1 MGSSSTPRA
10 CWTRA
15 GVLVFGALIAVT
27 LVLAPAAQAASFGR
41 VVPHGWDQHPGHGL
55 RALPR
60 TGDAATTYGLWDAQP
75 SGALIASW
83 GSLTTVTATDV
94 TGKTAWSVA
103 GQDVWTA
110 SGVLPAAMAAV
121 FNNPNPNVLR
131 SGTLYAYNADGSVRF
146 RKSFTK
152 AFVQPLCDTP
162 KRLVWVEVSSN
173 RVTRVFVRQG
183 SVTHTLA
190 LPYRASKAS
199 FPNPA
204 ACSANGSRLAVGT
217 FMHSPNAWR
226 DVVYW
231 VAVSRSGVPVIV
243 SHRVTD
249 WVSVSLSPE
258 GAWAAVMTGDDQS
271 NVWLRFGRFSGRDL
285 PGEDAGEIEVGSQAI
300 FEMEGYSY
308 SSDTTSW
315 GVYTAEVLG
324 RPALIPLYKRAW
336 VNDGKS
342 GDVWFNTDPDIGWL
356 TSLNATPGSLTVVNL
371 MTWDTVT
378 ISTVYV
384 DAMPVK
390 GGQIATLTD
399 TGTLA
404 YIANPVPNP

>member
-1 MGSSSTPRA
+1 MGSSFSLSRWWA
-10 CWTRA
+10 RA
-15 GVLVFGALIAVT
+15 GVLVLGAALAVV
-27 LVLAPAAQAASFGR
+27 LMLAPAAQAASFGR

-60 TGDAATTYGLWDAQP
+60 TGDAATTYSLWDAQP
-75 SGALIASW
+75 SGALIAAW
-83 GSLTTVTATDV
+83 GSLTTVTATDA
-94 TGKTAWSVA
+94 TGKTAWSVS
-103 GQDVWTA
+103 GQDVWTV

-121 FNNPNPNVLR
+121 FNNPDPNVLR

-146 RKSFTK
+146 QKSFTK
-152 AFVQPLCDTP
+152 AFVQPLCDTS
-162 KRLVWVEVSSN
+162 KRLVWVEVSAK

-183 SVTHTLA
+183 SVTHSVA

-204 ACSANGSRLAVGT
+204 ACSANGSHLAVGT
-217 FMHSPNAWR
+217 FMRTPNVWR
-226 DVVYW
+226 DQVYW
-231 VAVSRSGVPVIV
+231 IAVSRSGVPVIV
-243 SHRVTD
+243 SHRMTD

-258 GAWAAVMTGDDQS
+258 GAWAAVMTGDDQP
-271 NVWLRFGRFSGRDL
+271 NLWLRFGRFSGRYL
-285 PGEDAGEIEVGSQAI
+285 PGEDTSEIEVGSQAI

-315 GVYTAEVLG
+315 GVDTAEVLG
-324 RPALIPLYKRAW
+324 RPTLIPIYKRAW
-336 VNDGKS
+336 VNDGQS
-342 GDVWFNTDPDIGWL
+342 DVWFNTDPDIGWL
-356 TSLNATPGSLTVVNL
+356 TSLNATPGSLIVVNL
-371 MTWDTVT
+371 MTWDTAVVP
-378 ISTVYV
+378 TVYV

>member
-1 MGSSSTPRA
+1 LA
-10 CWTRA
+10 HA
-15 GVLVFGALIAVT
+15 GVLAFGAVLAVA
-27 LVLAPAAQAASFGR
+27 LVLAPAVQAASFGR

-60 TGDAATTYGLWDAQP
+60 TGDAATTYRLGDAQP
-75 SGALIASW
+75 SGALVAAW
-83 GSLTTVTATDV
+83 GPLTTLNATDA

-121 FNNPNPNVLR
+121 FDNPDPNVLR
-131 SGTLYAYNADGSVRF
+131 SGKLYAYNADGSVRF
-146 RKSFTK
+146 QKSFTK
-152 AFVQPLCDTP
+152 AFVLPLCDTP
-162 KRLVWVEVSSN
+162 KRLVWVEVSAR

-183 SVTHTLA
+183 SVTHSLA
-190 LPYRASKAS
+190 LPYRAAQAS

-204 ACSANGSRLAVGT
+204 ACSADGSHLAVGT
-217 FMHSPNAWR
+217 FTRNPNAWR
-226 DVVYW
+226 DRVYW
-231 VAVSRSGVPVIV
+231 IAVNRGGVPAIV
-243 SHRVTD
+243 SHRMTD
-249 WVSVSLSPE
+249 WVSVSLSPG
-258 GAWAAVMTGDDQS
+258 GAWAAVMTGGDQP
-271 NVWLRFGRFSGRDL
+271 NLWLRFGRFSGRSL
-285 PGEDAGEIEVGSQAI
+285 PGEDTGEIEVGRQAI

-315 GVYTAEVLG
+315 GVYTAEVLD
-324 RPALIPLYKRAW
+324 RPALVPIYKRAW
-336 VNDGKS
+336 VNDGQS
-342 GDVWFNTDPDIGWL
+342 SDVWFNTDPDIAWL

-371 MTWDTVT
+371 MTWDTA
-378 ISTVYV
+378 TVPAAYV
-384 DAMPVK
+384 DAIPVE

>member
-1 MGSSSTPRA
+1 M
-10 CWTRA
+10 
-15 GVLVFGALIAVT
+15 
-27 LVLAPAAQAASFGR
+27 
-41 VVPHGWDQHPGHGL
+41 
-55 RALPR
+55 
-60 TGDAATTYGLWDAQP
+60 
-75 SGALIASW
+75 
-83 GSLTTVTATDV
+83 
-94 TGKTAWSVA
+94 
-103 GQDVWTA
+103 
-110 SGVLPAAMAAV
+110 
-121 FNNPNPNVLR
+121 
-131 SGTLYAYNADGSVRF
+131 
-146 RKSFTK
+146 
-152 AFVQPLCDTP
+152 
-162 KRLVWVEVSSN
+162 
-173 RVTRVFVRQG
+173 
-183 SVTHTLA
+183 
-190 LPYRASKAS
+190 
-199 FPNPA
+199 
-204 ACSANGSRLAVGT
+204 
-217 FMHSPNAWR
+217 
-226 DVVYW
+226 
-231 VAVSRSGVPVIV
+231 
-243 SHRVTD
+243 TD
-249 WVSVSLSPE
+249 WVSVSLSPG
-258 GAWAAVMTGDDQS
+258 GAWAAVMTGDDQP

-324 RPALIPLYKRAW
+324 RPALMPLYKRAW